1 MEAETRYFFNWIW
14 ETSCVDLEEEIK
26 QYEKNTKDD

>member
-1 MEAETRYFFNWIW
+1 MEAGTRLLFDWIW
-14 ETSCVDLEEEIK
+14 KTSCVDLEKEIR